1 MIVFFKKSS
10 HSTTVDLFFDEEQTL
25 FVTRKAVG
33 LLARKETAE
42 N

>member
-10 HSTTVDLFFDEEQTL
+10 HSTTMGLFFGDEQTL
-25 FVTRKAVG
+25 FVNRNTDG
-33 LLARKETAE
+33 QLTEKEAAE